1 MSSTLPETQEGTAY
15 IQIAR
20 CQVELNESLGAPVHL
35 FASQMQFSKEVAV
48 IEDLFGDSFL
58 PSVKELSNSGFD
70 PSNGDP
76 AGTGCV
82 KYLEE

>member
-1 MSSTLPETQEGTAY
+1 MSSTLPETQESTAY

-20 CQVELNESLGAPVHL
+20 CQVELNKSLGAPVHFL
-35 FASQMQFSKEVAV
+35 ASQMQFSKEVAV

-58 PSVKELSNSGFD
+58 PSVKKLSNCCFN

-76 AGTGCV
+76 AWTRGI